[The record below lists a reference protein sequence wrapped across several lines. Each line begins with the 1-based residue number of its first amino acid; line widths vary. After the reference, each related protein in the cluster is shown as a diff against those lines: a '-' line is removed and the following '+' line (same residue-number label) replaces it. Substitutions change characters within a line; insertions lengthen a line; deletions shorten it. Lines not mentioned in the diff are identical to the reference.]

1 MVSHERTYLT
11 KLNEEAASTP
21 ESTLS
26 HVETLVKQYPYFQ
39 ALRHLEWKLA
49 QELNLENKNTLLST
63 CSLQTKHRLHLINN
77 PTESEPLVA
86 VATEQEVDNEVRTF
100 SDWLQ
105 HIQNPDSSTSET
117 DRLINKFI
125 ADAPKIKFSK
135 ISDKP
140 KNLTKKQSFD
150 EQMLMTETL
159 AEVYFKQGKLKKAK
173 NAYEILALKYPEK
186 SGFFADQLKK
196 INNTLNES

>member
-11 KLNEEAASTP
+11 KLNEEGKAAP

-26 HVETLVKQYPYFQ
+26 HVETLVQQYPYFQ

-49 QELNLENKNTLLST
+49 QELNLENKNTILST
-63 CSLQTKHRLHLINN
+63 CSLHTKHRLHLIKN
-77 PTESEPLVA
+77 PTDTESVVT
-86 VATEQEVDNEVRTF
+86 VATEQDTANEVKTF
-100 SDWLQ
+100 VDWLQ
-105 HIQNPDSSTSET
+105 HLENLEANASET

-125 ADAPKIKFSK
+125 ADAPRIKLSK
-135 ISDKP
+135 TKDKP
-140 KNLTKKQSFD
+140 EDLTKKQHFD
-150 EQMLMTETL
+150 EKTLMTETL

-196 INNTLNES
+196 INNTQNES